1 MHTFTHSPL
10 PKRVTEV
17 AQTAALYPEGQ
28 QVIGGTAS
36 MHRAMGIFVA
46 LAIEASSA
54 DAGSLYVLDA
64 TSQTL
69 IPYVTVGLPED
80 YVSLCGAIAVG
91 DQCCGRAVL
100 HKQQWIVSDMLIDPL
115 FRSAK
120 AAAERSPVRAAF
132 STAVIDSAGNCQGS
146 LACHFFEPHM
156 PSTADLTRNKL
167 WAELIA
173 HTVEDSRQSSM
184 SATG

>member
-1 MHTFTHSPL
+1 MHTFAHSLL
-10 PKRVTEV
+10 PKRGTEV
-17 AQTAALYPEGQ
+17 QNAALFPEGQ
-28 QVIGGTAS
+28 RMLGGTEA

-46 LAIEASSA
+46 LAIEAANA
-54 DAGSLYVLDA
+54 DAGSLYVLDPTKQA
-64 TSQTL
+64 L

-80 YVSLCGAIAVG
+80 YVRLCGPVAVG

-115 FRSAK
+115 FRNAK

-132 STAVIDSAGNCQGS
+132 STAVVDSAGYCIGS

-167 WAELIA
+167 WAGLIA
-173 HTVEDSRQSSM
+173 HTVEDNRQASM
-184 SATG
+184 SAKA